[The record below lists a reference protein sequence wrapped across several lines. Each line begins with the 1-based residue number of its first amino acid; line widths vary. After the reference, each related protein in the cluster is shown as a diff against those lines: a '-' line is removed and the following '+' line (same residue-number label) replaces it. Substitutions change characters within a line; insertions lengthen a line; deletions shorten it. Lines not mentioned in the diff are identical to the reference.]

1 MYCFFFQAEDGI
13 RDRTVTGV
21 QTCALPICDRKPD
34 LRLSQRSWKKHWEK
48 SAGSNE
54 RRPLRSEHSSPIGVS
69 EKNQQAGI
77 TLSRQPECQQRGTD
91 SIKQGRCD
99 LRTQPNERQS
109 KQRSRERI
117 LLERR
122 IVWILP
128 R

>member
-1 MYCFFFQAEDGI
+1 MRE
-13 RDRTVTGV
+13 RNWE
-21 QTCALPICDRKPD
+21 PD
-34 LRLSQRSWKKHWEK
+34 LRLGQRSWKENGEK

-54 RRPLRSEHSSPIGVS
+54 RRPLRGEHSSPIGVS